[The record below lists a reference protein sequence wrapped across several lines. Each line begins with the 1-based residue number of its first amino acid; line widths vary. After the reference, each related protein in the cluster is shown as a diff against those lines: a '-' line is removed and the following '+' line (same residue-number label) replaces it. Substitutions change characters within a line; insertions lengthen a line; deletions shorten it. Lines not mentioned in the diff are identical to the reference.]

1 MSGVEPMSREGL
13 LATARRLPSPAAEAA
28 AEFENKQERMAVEL
42 SRRMLARPDVDRLI
56 GGGDNRTMM
65 ENNSR
70 NFLRFM
76 YALSRNYEPL
86 VLVETALWVF
96 RAYRAHGFQIGYW
109 PANLEAAV
117 QILKEE
123 LSSEAFG
130 EVYPMFDWLIVNI
143 PAFVKIGDEALQEG
157 PECDAHA

>member
-1 MSGVEPMSREGL
+1 MICVEPMTRERL
-13 LATARRLPSPAAEAA
+13 LVAARRLPSAAAAA
-28 AEFENKQERMAVEL
+28 AEFDGKQDGMAVEL

-56 GGGDNRTMM
+56 GGADNRTMM

-76 YALSRNYEPL
+76 HALSRNYEPV

-109 PANLEAAV
+109 PANLTTTV

-123 LSSEAFG
+123 LSTEAFG